1 MLVLSRK
8 EGESIVIQGP
18 IIISVLKIQAQ
29 RVRIGI
35 DAPKH
40 MDVYRGEIFEAI
52 TKEKTRKQ
60 LGAENA
66 SDEKPPS

>member
-18 IIISVLKIQAQ
+18 IIITVLKIQAH

-35 DAPKH
+35 DAPEH

-66 SDEKPPS
+66 NDEKPSS

>member
-1 MLVLSRK
+1 MLMLSRK

-18 IIISVLKIQAQ
+18 IIITVLKIRAHK
-29 RVRIGI
+29 VRIGI

-40 MDVYRGEIFEAI
+40 IDVYRGEIFEAI
-52 TKEKTRKQ
+52 TKGKPGRR